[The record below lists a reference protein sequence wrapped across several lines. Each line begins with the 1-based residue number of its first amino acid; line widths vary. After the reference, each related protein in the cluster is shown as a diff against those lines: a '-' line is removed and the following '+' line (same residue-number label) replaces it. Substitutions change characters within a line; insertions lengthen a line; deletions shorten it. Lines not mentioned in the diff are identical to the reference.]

1 MLWEIDPDHT
11 LVEFSVRH
19 LAINLVKGRFSEVQG
34 TIYLDTNQ
42 PENSWVKAMVN
53 AASIYTGNAQ
63 RDAHLRSADFFDV
76 EQYPNITFESVRVR
90 RTGMKSCTVVGNLTI
105 HGIARTVSFNTDFT
119 GYARDPMNDKW
130 KLGMTAAGQIDRR
143 TFHMQFNQVIDIGIS
158 LIDYETGIELRIEAT
173 QVEG

>member
-53 AASIYTGNAQ
+53 AASIYTGNVQ

-76 EQYPNITFESVRVR
+76 EQYPTIIFESMRVR
-90 RTGMKSCTVVGNLTI
+90 RTSMKSCTVVGNLTI
-105 HGIARTVSFNTDFT
+105 HGIARTVSFNVDFT
-119 GYARDPMNDKW
+119 GYARDPMNDRW
-130 KLGMTAAGQIDRR
+130 KLGMTAIGQIDRR
-143 TFHMQFNQVIDIGIS
+143 TFHMHFNQMLDMGIS

-173 QVEG
+173 QIE